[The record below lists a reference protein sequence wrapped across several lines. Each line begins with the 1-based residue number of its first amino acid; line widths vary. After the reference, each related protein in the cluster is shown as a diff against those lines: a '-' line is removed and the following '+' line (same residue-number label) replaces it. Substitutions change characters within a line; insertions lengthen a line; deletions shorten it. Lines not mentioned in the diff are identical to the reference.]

1 MSILRKHIE
10 KIDVIKDGITEDS
23 EKILEVIDIDA
34 LFGMNK
40 EEIKIY
46 ITEILYDYWESKD
59 KLLEKSIKLGEDK
72 ALKLIK
78 AVNVES

>member
-72 ALKLIK
+72 ATKLIK
-78 AVNVES
+78 SVNVKS

>member
-10 KIDVIKDGITEDS
+10 KIDIIKDGITEDS

>member
-34 LFGMNK
+34 LFGMDK
-40 EEIKIY
+40 EQIKIY
-46 ITEILYDYWESKD
+46 IKEILYDYWESKD

-72 ALKLIK
+72 ATKLIK
-78 AVNVES
+78 AVNVKS

>member
-1 MSILRKHIE
+1 MPILRNHIE

-34 LFGMNK
+34 LFGMDK
-40 EEIKIY
+40 EQIKIY

-72 ALKLIK
+72 ANKLIK
-78 AVNVES
+78 SVNVES

>member
-10 KIDVIKDGITEDS
+10 KIDVIKDEITEDS
-23 EKILEVIDIDA
+23 QKILEVIDIDA

-59 KLLEKSIKLGEDK
+59 KLLEKSIKLGKDK

-78 AVNVES
+78 AVNVKS